1 MPRIIGELTRFGT
14 VGVIAYVIDVA
25 LFNLLLVTS
34 VGDSLG
40 TASHPIAAKAISVAI
55 AVVVSWLGNR
65 YWTYRA
71 QRGRTKRGEL
81 ALFLLA
87 NLAGMA
93 VSLGCLVISHYI
105 LQLTSPLADNISANV
120 VGLAL
125 GTALRWWL
133 YRTYVF
139 SAGAGGGRAR
149 GSRQL

>member
-34 VGDSLG
+34 VGASLG
-40 TASHPIAAKAISVAI
+40 TASHPIAAKAISVTI
-55 AVVVSWLGNR
+55 AVIVSWIGNR

-93 VSLGCLVISHYI
+93 VSLGCLVISHYM